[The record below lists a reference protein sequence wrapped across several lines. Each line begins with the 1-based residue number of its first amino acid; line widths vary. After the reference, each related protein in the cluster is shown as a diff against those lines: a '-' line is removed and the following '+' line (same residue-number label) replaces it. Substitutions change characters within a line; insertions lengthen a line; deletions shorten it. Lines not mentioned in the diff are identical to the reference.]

1 MILRH
6 VLRRHDP
13 NRRDSAVMIDIVVM
27 IIECRRENSIS
38 YTSKIVAVTFSSIY
52 EILRR

>member
-6 VLRRHDP
+6 VPQRHDQSH
-13 NRRDSAVMIDIVVM
+13 RDSAVMIDIVVM

-38 YTSKIVAVTFSSIY
+38 YTSKIVAVTFSSIH